1 MVTMD
6 KITLSRSSNDM
17 VPSRRILTVLLSLV
31 LIGTFNI
38 NTTRGFKMNP
48 PDYPSTSKKGI
59 SITNNRIDLRA
70 EAKLERTQT
79 SLRSAKK
86 TRFQTTVSFP
96 PYKDLAKAG
105 YGDYFESEPFEV
117 PVMGERGPLS
127 PRFCV
132 KLYPYGGGHTLIGG
146 AIYRERPIILTSPAP
161 TCVMKR
167 HYCVT
172 THRCATWA
180 MTLIWRG
187 ITV

>member
-117 PVMGERGPLS
+117 PVMG
-127 PRFCV
+127 
-132 KLYPYGGGHTLIGG
+132 
-146 AIYRERPIILTSPAP
+146 
-161 TCVMKR
+161 
-167 HYCVT
+167 
-172 THRCATWA
+172 
-180 MTLIWRG
+180 
-187 ITV
+187 